1 VQSELLAVRQRLR
14 DDFPYYTAN
23 SLSIRTKQGKIAPL
37 VLNKAQEILIEA
49 VEKQHQETG
58 RVRVIVL
65 KARQQGLS
73 TAIGAWIYWWV
84 TQHTAQRAIVVT
96 HKADSTKTLF
106 DMTRRYYDN
115 TPAILK
121 PSTRYASRRE
131 LFFDKL
137 DSSYTVATAG
147 GDSIGRSETISQAHL
162 SELAFWP
169 VSDARENFN
178 GLTQAIPNEP
188 DTAIF
193 IESTANGV
201 TGLFYEM
208 WKGAVDGSN
217 GYIAIFIPWFESD
230 EYRSLAP
237 ADFERTP
244 DEEELVEK
252 FGLDN
257 DQLKF
262 RREKIAQNGLDLFK
276 QEYPST
282 ADEAFLTTGRP
293 VFNPEKLHKILETL
307 QEVSGGKTVDKPPL
321 QRLALEGDEWQ
332 AHPRGELHV
341 YKEYD
346 EHESYTIGADTS
358 AGIRGRDYSVATVL
372 DRRKR
377 QVAVLRGY
385 FAPDYFADLLYHLG
399 KFYNYALI
407 GPENN
412 NHGILTVNRLHK
424 ELAYPY
430 VYTEVVV
437 DKISDQETIKI
448 GFGTNVKTKPLIIDK
463 LRADVRDGEIE
474 LTDATTVREML
485 TYVVDEGGKM
495 EAEKNCHDDCVMA
508 LAICNHIH
516 EGNFEPVPNLDSYY
530 TEML

>member
-1 VQSELLAVRQRLR
+1 MTPELLAIRKRLR
-14 DDFPYYTAN
+14 DDFPYYAEN
-23 SLSIRTKQGKIAPL
+23 ALKIRTKQGEVAPL
-37 VLNKAQEILIEA
+37 KLKQAQVILNDAIN
-49 VEKQHQETG
+49 KQLNAG
-58 RVRVIVL
+58 LPVRIIVL

-96 HKADSTKTLF
+96 HAADSTKALF

-131 LFFDKL
+131 LYFDKI
-137 DSSYTVATAG
+137 DSSYIVGTAG
-147 GDSIGRSETISQAHL
+147 SDSIGRGETITQAHL

-169 VSDARENFN
+169 AHAARTNFN
-178 GLTQAIPNEP
+178 GLMQAIPNTP
-188 DTAIF
+188 STAVV

-201 TGLFYEM
+201 TGLFYEI
-208 WKGAVDGSN
+208 WAGAVKGDNSF
-217 GYIAIFIPWFESD
+217 IPVFIPWFID
-230 EYRSLAP
+230 PEYRLPAAP
-237 ADFERTP
+237 DFERTP
-244 DEEELVEK
+244 EEEELAKK
-252 FGLDN
+252 FDLDN
-257 DQLKF
+257 DQLAF
-262 RREKIAQNGLDLFK
+262 RRRKIADNGLDLFR

-293 VFNPEKLHKILETL
+293 VFIPEQL
-307 QEVSGGKTVDKPPL
+307 QVL
-321 QRLALEGDEWQ
+321 LEGCSDPIRRMSLEGEEWKV
-332 AHPRGELHV
+332 HPRGELLLYH
-341 YKEYD
+341 
-346 EHESYTIGADTS
+346 EHEDTESYTIGADTS

-385 FAPDYFADLLYHLG
+385 FAPDYFADLLYRLG
-399 KFYNYALI
+399 EFFNWALI
-407 GPENN
+407 APENN

-437 DKISDQETIKI
+437 DKISDEETIKI

-463 LRADVRDGEIE
+463 LRAAMRDGEIE
-474 LTDATTVREML
+474 LTDATTIREML
-485 TYVVDEGGKM
+485 TYIVTENGAM

-516 EGNFEPVPNLDSYY
+516 DGDYEPVKNQDSYY
-530 TEML
+530 VEMI

>member
-1 VQSELLAVRQRLR
+1 VTPEALAVRERLR
-14 DDFPYYTAN
+14 DDFPFYSEHA
-23 SLSIRTKQGKIAPL
+23 LKIRTKAGEIAPL
-37 VLNKAQEILIEA
+37 KLKQAQIILNEA
-49 VEKQHQETG
+49 VEKQLKADLP
-58 RVRVIVL
+58 VRIIIL

-96 HKADSTKTLF
+96 HAADSTKALF
-106 DMTRRYYDN
+106 DMTRRYFDN
-115 TPAILK
+115 TPEILK

-131 LFFDKL
+131 LYFDKI
-137 DSSYTVATAG
+137 DSSYIVGTAG
-147 GDSIGRSETISQAHL
+147 SDSIGRGETITQAHL

-169 VSDARENFN
+169 TIHARENFN
-178 GLTQAIPNEP
+178 GLMQAIPGRP
-188 DTAIF
+188 GTAVF

-208 WKGAVDGSN
+208 WQAAVKGDN
-217 GYIAIFIPWFESD
+217 GFIPVFIPWFMD
-230 EYRSLAP
+230 PDYRAHAAS
-237 ADFERTP
+237 DFERTP
-244 DEEELVEK
+244 DELELVEK

-262 RREKIAQNGLDLFK
+262 RREKIAQNGLDLFR

-293 VFNPEKLHKILETL
+293 VFNPEQLQAVLQTL
-307 QEVSGGKTVDKPPL
+307 GDPIR
-321 QRLALEGDEWQ
+321 RLALEGDEWQ
-332 AHPRGELHV
+332 THPRGELHV

-407 GPENN
+407 APENN

-448 GFGTNVKTKPLIIDK
+448 GFGTNVKTKPSSSTSC
-463 LRADVRDGEIE
+463 A
-474 LTDATTVREML
+474 LTCATERL
-485 TYVVDEGGKM
+485 
-495 EAEKNCHDDCVMA
+495 
-508 LAICNHIH
+508 
-516 EGNFEPVPNLDSYY
+516 S
-530 TEML
+530 

>member
-1 VQSELLAVRQRLR
+1 MSPELLAIRKRLR
-14 DDFPYYTAN
+14 DDFPYYAEHA
-23 SLSIRTKQGKIAPL
+23 LKIRTKQGEIAPL
-37 VLNKAQEILIEA
+37 KLKQAQVILNDAIN
-49 VEKQHQETG
+49 KQLTAG
-58 RVRVIVL
+58 APVRIIVL

-96 HKADSTKTLF
+96 HAADSTKALF

-115 TPAILK
+115 TPTILK

-131 LFFDKL
+131 LYFDKI
-137 DSSYTVATAG
+137 DSSYIVGTAG
-147 GDSIGRSETISQAHL
+147 SDSIGRGETITQAHL

-169 VSDARENFN
+169 PHAARQNFN
-178 GLTQAIPNEP
+178 GLMQAIPNAP
-188 DTAIF
+188 STAVI

-201 TGLFYEM
+201 TGLFYEI
-208 WKGAVDGSN
+208 WQGAVKDEN
-217 GYIAIFIPWFESD
+217 GFIPVFIPWFMD
-230 EYRSLAP
+230 PEYRLP
-237 ADFERTP
+237 VTQDFERTP
-244 DEEELVEK
+244 DEEELARK
-252 FGLDN
+252 HDLDN
-257 DQLKF
+257 EQLAF
-262 RREKIAQNGLDLFK
+262 RRRKIGENGLDLFR

-293 VFNPEKLHKILETL
+293 VFNPEQLQAILE
-307 QEVSGGKTVDKPPL
+307 GCKDPIR
-321 QRLALEGDEWQ
+321 RLSLEGEEWKV
-332 AHPRGELHV
+332 HPRGELLL
-341 YKEYD
+341 YR
-346 EHESYTIGADTS
+346 EHKDDESYTIGADTS

-399 KFYNYALI
+399 EFFNWALI
-407 GPENN
+407 APENN

-437 DKISDQETIKI
+437 DKISDEETIKI

-463 LRADVRDGEIE
+463 LRAAMRDGDIE
-474 LTDATTVREML
+474 LTDASTIREML
-485 TYVVDEGGKM
+485 TYIVTENGAM

-516 EGNFEPVPNLDSYY
+516 DGDYEPVKNRDSYY
-530 TEML
+530 VEMI